1 MEQAVSQLKGV
12 GPKRAQQLEKLGILT
27 VQDLI
32 RFVPAGYRDMR
43 IKTPVADLQEGQTA
57 AVFARVEH
65 ISKVSRIPGRHFSIV
80 RIRITDDSG
89 RIDAV
94 YFNQP
99 YITNVLK
106 EDEWYVFYGK
116 TGRYRSTLVLQNPEF
131 FLPEK
136 AESEAMTPL
145 YHLTQG
151 ISQKTMRTLV
161 RAALEAGPM
170 PQETLDTE
178 FCARYDLPGLE
189 DALCSMHFPRNE
201 EDVQKAARR
210 LSFEELLSFQIAMMI
225 RRRERMSMR
234 LEKMLRVDWD
244 AVQQM
249 TDSLPYDLT
258 GAQKRTIQEILEDM
272 SGAVPMNRLVQ
283 GDVGSGKTVV
293 AAAAILAAARAG
305 RQSIMMAPTE
315 ILARQHQKSLES
327 ILNPFNIEVGILTG
341 SLTRSERKVALE
353 KIDSGEWQ
361 VIVGTHALFSAD
373 VIYRDLGLVITDEQ
387 HRFGVE
393 QRSAAEQKGETPH
406 TLVMSATPIPRSLA
420 LVLYA
425 DLDISVIDELPPG
438 RKPVNTR
445 IVQQNKR
452 ESMYGYLAQRTRL
465 GEKCYVVCPLVDE
478 SEAIEAKSA
487 EEVYDELRSLLPDCR
502 IGLLHGK
509 MPEKEKQAQIQA
521 FADGRIMILVST
533 TVVEVGMDI
542 PEATV
547 MVVENA
553 ERFGLAQLH
562 QLRGRVGRNDKECWC
577 FLVKG
582 GPEREEERLSV
593 MVHSNDGFEIAQR
606 DLMIRGP
613 GQILGTSQS
622 GTINSDVIRLIQ
634 DPGMVRETRE
644 AALELVQREDAQ
656 AQKIIYNALKTIDL
670 KTKRIVM
677 N

>member
-12 GPKRAQQLEKLGILT
+12 GPKRAQQLEKLGIAT

-43 IKTPVADLQEGQTA
+43 VKTPIADLQEGQTA
-57 AVFARVEH
+57 TVLARVEH
-65 ISKVSRIPGRHFSIV
+65 ISKVSRIPGRHFSMTRV
-80 RIRITDDSG
+80 RLEDASG

-99 YITNVLK
+99 YIATVLK
-106 EDEWYVFYGK
+106 EDTWYVFYGK
-116 TGRYRSTLVLQNPEF
+116 VGRYGPLVLQNPEHL
-131 FLPEK
+131 LPEK
-136 AESEAMTPL
+136 ADNETLTPL
-145 YHLTQG
+145 YHLTQS
-151 ISQKTMRTLV
+151 ISQKTMRALV
-161 RAALEAGPM
+161 RAAVDQGPM
-170 PQETLDTE
+170 PEETLDPA
-178 FCARYDLPGLE
+178 FCAKHKLAGLSE
-189 DALCSMHFPRNE
+189 ALYRMHFPRDDG
-201 EDVQKAARR
+201 DVQQAARR
-210 LSFEELLSFQIAMMI
+210 LSFEELLNFQIAMMARKS
-225 RRRERMSMR
+225 RRMAMR
-234 LEKMLRVDWD
+234 LEKMIRVDWD
-244 AVQQM
+244 AVEALIQ
-249 TDSLPYDLT
+249 SFPYDLT
-258 GAQKRTIQEILEDM
+258 GAQKRTIAEILEDM
-272 SGAVPMNRLVQ
+272 GGAVPMNRLVQ

-293 AAAAILAAARAG
+293 AAAAMLAAARAG

-315 ILARQHQKSLES
+315 ILARQHQASLQGM
-327 ILNPFNIEVGILTG
+327 LAPFDIKVGILTG

-353 KIDSGEWQ
+353 NIINGEWQ

-373 VIYRDLGLVITDEQ
+373 VAYRDLGLVITDEQ
-387 HRFGVE
+387 HRFGVA
-393 QRSAAEQKGETPH
+393 QRSAAEQKGDMPH

-438 RKPVNTR
+438 RKPVTTR
-445 IVQQNKR
+445 IVQQNR
-452 ESMYGYLAQRTRL
+452 RRDMYGYVAGRTRQ

-487 EEVYDELRSLLPDCR
+487 EEVYDELKGMLPDCR
-502 IGLLHGK
+502 IGLLHGR
-509 MPEKEKQAQIQA
+509 MPEKEKQEQIRA
-521 FADGRIMILVST
+521 FAEGKIMILVST

-547 MVVENA
+547 MVIENA

-562 QLRGRVGRNDKECWC
+562 QLRGRVGRNDKDCWC

-582 GPEREEERLSV
+582 GPGKEEERLSV
-593 MVHSNDGFEIAQR
+593 MVRSHDGFEIAQR

-622 GTINSDVIRLIQ
+622 GTINSDVIRLIR
-634 DPGMVRETRE
+634 DPHMVQETRE
-644 AALELVQREDAQ
+644 AALDLVQRQDAQ
-656 AQKIIYNALKTIDL
+656 AQKIIYNALKMIDS
-670 KTKRIVM
+670 KTKEIVM